1 MYIGEGPFARSE
13 NNTNS
18 EVRETSRTASQGHEA
33 TVGKKPGPAKDA
45 VTLSNGSHL
54 LQQAMQAESQS
65 RTGRIAELR
74 EQFQQGG
81 YIVDAKALS
90 QALVADLY
98 AGL

>member
-13 NNTNS
+13 NNTHS
-18 EVRETSRTASQGHEA
+18 EVRETPRTASQGNEA
-33 TVGKKPGPAKDA
+33 TVGKQPGPAGDA
-45 VTLSNGSHL
+45 VTLSNEIHL
-54 LQQAMQAESQS
+54 LQQALQAGSQN
-65 RTGRIAELR
+65 RAGRIADLR

-90 QALVADLY
+90 QALVADMI

>member
-33 TVGKKPGPAKDA
+33 TVGKQPGPAKDA
-45 VTLSNGSHL
+45 VTLSDEIHL
-54 LQQAMQAESQS
+54 LQQALQAGSQG
-65 RTGRIAELR
+65 RAGRIAELR

-90 QALVADLY
+90 QALVADLF